1 MKRINHGGEFQIDSH
16 ILESLSFEEG
26 DFIEQQIVKGEYI
39 ILRRLEGDRLQHR
52 YQEKISELISRLE
65 NLKQIEGT
73 SELLAFL
80 VETEER
86 TNVILDRKSERSSSD
101 LMEVGHSSTEER
113 DMSILDVIFK
123 GGRTLS
129 DISKTLELPQSSVS
143 ESLNNL
149 HSQGLIDIQKEND
162 GKRGRPKHLY
172 SLTYF
177 GEQHYQAN

>member
-16 ILESLSFEEG
+16 ILETLSFEEG
-26 DFIEQQIVKGEYI
+26 DFIEQQIVKGEYV
-39 ILRRLEGDRLQHR
+39 ILRRLEGDRLQQR
-52 YQEKISELISRLE
+52 YQEKIIEVISRLE
-65 NLKQIEGT
+65 SLKQMEGT

-86 TNVILDRKSERSSSD
+86 TNVLLDRKIEKTHSD
-101 LMEVGHSSTEER
+101 IMEGHHSSTEER
-113 DMSILDVIFK
+113 DMSILDAIHK

-129 DISKTLELPQSSVS
+129 EISKTLELPQSSVS

-177 GEQHYQAN
+177 GEQHYQEN